1 MPKQKWC
8 EDVLVKKTLFKF
20 RKLYCCA
27 LSEKAD
33 PPYFFILVIYEMQ
46 QSMSSKK
53 NDIEK

>member
-8 EDVLVKKTLFKF
+8 EYVLVKKTLFEF